1 MLSGLGLQ
9 CGGLN
14 SVVGLLL
21 QLPVKNMIS
30 IRAIAYHEARDTYM
44 QKSMKY
50 LWLKPDGEETENA
63 GARNLSM

>member
-50 LWLKPDGEETENA
+50 LWLPIKVM
-63 GARNLSM
+63 LHL